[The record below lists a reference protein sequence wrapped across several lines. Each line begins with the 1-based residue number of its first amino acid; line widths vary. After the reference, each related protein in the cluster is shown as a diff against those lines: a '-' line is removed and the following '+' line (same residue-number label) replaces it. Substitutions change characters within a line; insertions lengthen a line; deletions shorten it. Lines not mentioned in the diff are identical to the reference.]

1 MLDDLF
7 GIETGEWYKD
17 KPNDKIWWLEVLNA
31 KGIWLF
37 SFDKE
42 KIYNMFEDYPWNMTD
57 EEVEIFDRENPYWA
71 DFFRDRKEE
80 GHDGM

>member
-7 GIETGEWYKD
+7 VIETGEWYKD
-17 KPNDKIWWLEVLNA
+17 EPGQKIWWLEVLNA
-31 KGIWLF
+31 KGLWLF

-42 KIYNMFEDYPWNMTD
+42 KIYNLFEDYPWNMTD

-71 DFFRDRKEE
+71 DFFRDRKE
-80 GHDGM
+80 GQKDGV